1 MRALPS
7 ISGLIDSL
15 NERIGYLA
23 NWTVL
28 LACLISA
35 GNAMMRYAFDISSN
49 AWLEVQWYLF
59 ASVVMLGAA

>member
-23 NWTVL
+23 NWTVM
-28 LACLISA
+28 LACLISDS
-35 GNAMMRYAFDISSN
+35 NAMMRYAFDISSN
-49 AWLEVQWYLF
+49 AWLEVQW
-59 ASVVMLGAA
+59 